1 MKKMVDGL
9 TLNDL
14 EALRVEYL
22 GKNGILTSQMSL
34 IKTLPNEGKTKVWS
48 MD

>member
-1 MKKMVDGL
+1 MKEKIDSIVKSLNDKIHPDL

-22 GKNGILTSQMSL
+22 GKKWYFNISNVS
-34 IKTLPNEGKTKVWS
+34 N
-48 MD
+48 